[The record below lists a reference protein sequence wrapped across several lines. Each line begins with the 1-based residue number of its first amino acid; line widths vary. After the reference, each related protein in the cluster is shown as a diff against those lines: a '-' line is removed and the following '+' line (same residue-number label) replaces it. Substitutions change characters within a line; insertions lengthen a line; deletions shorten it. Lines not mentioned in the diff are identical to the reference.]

1 MRKFLKTQM
10 VHSLSTTITDQEI
23 LQLIP
28 KDDKDTMPTPLSKF
42 TASDSDLISILELSH
57 ATLAAHSNYSD
68 NRFIQLMEPR
78 REAIFTDEEI
88 SQLFSFRGVSSIF
101 ILGFPSVRNY
111 MNIYIISFD
120 QMLTR

>member
-57 ATLAAHSNYSD
+57 TTL
-68 NRFIQLMEPR
+68 QW
-78 REAIFTDEEI
+78 
-88 SQLFSFRGVSSIF
+88 
-101 ILGFPSVRNY
+101 RNQT
-111 MNIYIISFD
+111 NID
-120 QMLTR
+120 ARA